1 MSNSNPGLAY
11 GQVPTA
17 AQWNSYFAGK
27 QDWSAILDAIIAA
40 GGAPTVTTPTTWTPT
55 DASGAGLSLA
65 TATVTYTKLGNIVFA
80 SGQITY
86 PATANGNAAVIGGL
100 PVAVPPLTYA
110 KCPSMVFN
118 NASVEIM
125 AVTLPS
131 SSTFELVAP
140 ASGAAIT
147 NAALSGKT
155 INFQLIYPAS

>member
-40 GGAPTVTTPTTWTPT
+40 GGAPT